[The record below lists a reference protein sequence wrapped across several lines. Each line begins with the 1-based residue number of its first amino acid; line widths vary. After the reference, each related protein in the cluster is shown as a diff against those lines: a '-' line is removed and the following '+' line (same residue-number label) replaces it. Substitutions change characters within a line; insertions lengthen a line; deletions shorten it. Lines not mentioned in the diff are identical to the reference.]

1 MPTTYENL
9 LRSALGNATRGMAAD
24 QVAMIVDQLGIAD
37 TLFPIVSQAVSE
49 AIATDEYKR
58 SLLRR
63 EKSITLVAGTATLTD
78 DVLTKFIA
86 DSVLFDPASLTKK
99 YAWRDYPQF
108 VRRSDP
114 RLGEYTLRGGTLLM
128 VRDPNQQFAVPL
140 TATGARTLVVPCVVV
155 KPATAATAIDA
166 PDEVISDLDEALST
180 VLRGELTSKI
190 AGASA

>member
-1 MPTTYENL
+1 MIYENL
-9 LRSALGNATRGMAAD
+9 LRSALNNATRGMPQEQAAL
-24 QVAMIVDQLGIAD
+24 IVDGLGVAD

-49 AIATDEYKR
+49 AIAADEYKR

-63 EKSITLVAGTATLTD
+63 EKSITLAAGIATLTD

-86 DSVLFDPASLTKK
+86 DSVLFDPANLSRK

-114 RLGEYTLRGGTLLM
+114 RLGEYTVKGGTTLM

-140 TATGARTLVVPCVVV
+140 TATGTRTLVIPCVVV

-166 PDEVISDLDEALST
+166 PDEVISDLDEALSI